1 MTQTLTATLDDSIFR
16 QIRQIAREEGISV
29 EETTRR
35 LLSDAVSAQDIRV
48 KPESW
53 DSLFPVPT
61 D

>member
-1 MTQTLTATLDDSIFR
+1 MTQTLTATLDDSILR
-16 QIRQIAREEGISV
+16 QIRQIAREEGVSV

-35 LLSDAVSAQDIRV
+35 LLSHAVSAQDIQV